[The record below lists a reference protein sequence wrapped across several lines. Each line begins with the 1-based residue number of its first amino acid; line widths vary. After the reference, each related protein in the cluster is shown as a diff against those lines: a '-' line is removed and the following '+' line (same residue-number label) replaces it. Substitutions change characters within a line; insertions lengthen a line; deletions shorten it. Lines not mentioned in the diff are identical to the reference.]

1 MLSRKQ
7 TLSEW
12 TSTMIVTTFVLS
24 VCGCLGHSFWN
35 PDQYRTDE
43 AIRVSKWQAA
53 VFLSGMA
60 AIEMMLF
67 VCKALERSHMSP
79 RTLILYMEF
88 TATAAGVLMMLVTI
102 SCSRHYLARMSGYQ
116 SPEAVW
122 GHDLKYVD
130 GLNLLIM
137 NLCVSCG
144 HLAPIRWISLVPM
157 EIAVVLIFV
166 LPIYV
171 WGSPAPMAVPLFTV
185 CSVFLAFLAASGK
198 RQSELQD
205 RLLFKGLLA
214 EKKLRFEAE
223 HELSTQKDSSSPQH
237 CREGSAIGSRPETT
251 STALAFE
258 MDQFGSLAEMRAIGV
273 REQWLIESTEVK
285 PLPGRV
291 LGTGGFGVVVEGLYH
306 NTTVALK
313 APRPDIETNLVHGS
327 LPVLCNELRILRRLR
342 HPNIVCFYGA
352 TMDDSFV
359 RLRLV
364 LEYIDGVVLRNFIQ
378 AHNLAASNGEG
389 GDPTRHFRSS
399 TDIVNERKRIVCDIL
414 SALRYLHSR
423 TPAVVHGDLK
433 DTNISVQ
440 QQCLH
445 GGLAVRGK
453 LLDFGL
459 ARLLTRS
466 AQPLGGTTRWRAPE
480 LFGSERLRP
489 DRAADVYSVGLLMFF
504 ISTAAQPFEGVDA
517 AEVARERQ
525 RLRPLSPS
533 WPEGRGDGDDL
544 QSLRRWCSAL
554 VERCTRPR
562 PEQRPT
568 VADVTD
574 MLDRGLDTWDVWGSV
589 GAGGAQE
596 DVSLQAQPPPSD
608 SSLHS
613 HPSSSALCVVF
624 DAATLDVL
632 ETSPAFDVHFGACPP
647 GSAVSRWLSPE
658 DLQSLCDRVDSFCT
672 SGAPRCTFDWD
683 PRGLQLPHAP
693 DTAVPDRVSVTLG
706 VNRRGEEETVVAC
719 IVFPMSQDFA
729 CRLPDGD
736 SDSDRP

>member
-1 MLSRKQ
+1 MMVMTICLSRFY
-7 TLSEW
+7 
-12 TSTMIVTTFVLS
+12 V
-24 VCGCLGHSFWN
+24 
-35 PDQYRTDE
+35 
-43 AIRVSKWQAA
+43 
-53 VFLSGMA
+53 
-60 AIEMMLF
+60 
-67 VCKALERSHMSP
+67 
-79 RTLILYMEF
+79 
-88 TATAAGVLMMLVTI
+88 
-102 SCSRHYLARMSGYQ
+102 ARITGYDD
-116 SPEAVW
+116 PEAVW
-122 GHDLKYVD
+122 GRELGYTD
-130 GLNLLIM
+130 GLNLLIL
-137 NLCVSCG
+137 NLCASFG
-144 HLAPIRWISLVPM
+144 HLAPVRWVFLLPLEVGLALVFELPILLWDSPTPDAVPM
-157 EIAVVLIFV
+157 FSLCAIWV
-166 LPIYV
+166 
-171 WGSPAPMAVPLFTV
+171 
-185 CSVFLAFLAASGK
+185 AFLAAVGK
-198 RQSELQD
+198 RHSELQD
-205 RLLFKGLLA
+205 RLLFRSLLS
-214 EKKLRFEAE
+214 EKTRRFVAE
-223 HELSTQKDSSSPQH
+223 HELARQH
-237 CREGSAIGSRPETT
+237 DEPAGATRGAGAPAAASAGASVPETA
-251 STALAFE
+251 STAVAFE
-258 MDQFGSLAEMRAIGV
+258 MDRAGGLGKMREVGI
-273 REQWLIESTEVK
+273 REQWLIDETEVK
-285 PLPGRV
+285 ALPTRILGR
-291 LGTGGFGVVVEGLYH
+291 GGFGVVTLGVYH
-306 NTTVALK
+306 NTPVALK
-313 APRPDIETNLVHGS
+313 EPRQDVETSAADQV
-327 LPVLCNELRILRRLR
+327 LPALCNELRILRRLR